1 MWIWVGWHFAVG
13 NKFCEFSHFKEIST
27 KHWII
32 IYISFFMYQPT
43 PAELK
48 AKLPKLGRTLYM
60 DPLYM
65 QYILHILHIL
75 KTCPGNK

>member
-1 MWIWVGWHFAVG
+1 
-13 NKFCEFSHFKEIST
+13 
-27 KHWII
+27 
-32 IYISFFMYQPT
+32 MYQPT